1 VDNFYLSALVKELT
15 PAVQGHTVARIS
27 LEGSTILLD
36 LRLSS
41 GRQLL
46 ASLDR
51 GAPALYL
58 SNRTSA
64 RRLKGTPAITP
75 LLRKYL
81 VGARLLK
88 IWKEPSD
95 RIVHINFET
104 VDAGDNRI
112 QVGLRLFLTGRS
124 ANAYLTSAD
133 GNVIGMLFDE
143 NPADRLARS
152 SSSAAMPNPADITRG
167 LEESMTESD
176 VLDQYFGA
184 GSLFSPQLRNEFLF
198 RSKLTS
204 AYKAFSSLIED
215 LFDRDPSP
223 LVYATLPL
231 EQAAQVVI
239 NPRTDLLL
247 SHIELAQAKGMQ
259 RFRFDSVSEAAGEY
273 YGARGP
279 AVALHS
285 AYAAVRQTLARE
297 ITRRASVLNAI
308 EADRVRF
315 EQAEQLKRN
324 GDLLLAN
331 IANARIQGAVATV
344 VDYYD
349 PAQPEIQIVI
359 PEGATLQAAASGY
372 FTDYQKARRGLAAVA
387 AREQQVSAKLAP
399 LKQLLLKVE
408 QDPTADCIADV
419 SKSMD
424 ELLGITS
431 ANRSDKGAGARAR
444 RGFAFGRR
452 FKSTDGYEIV
462 VGRNDRDNDA
472 LTFRVAKPHDIWLHA
487 ADYPGSHAIIRN
499 PTREA
504 PPHRTI
510 TEAAELAAF
519 YSQAKREG
527 KAAVHYAL
535 KKFVSKP
542 PRSKPGLVR
551 LSSFKTILVEPRCN
565 LERLG

>member
-27 LEGSTILLD
+27 LEGSTILFD

-51 GAPALYL
+51 RAPAVYL
-58 SNRTSA
+58 SNRISP
-64 RRLKGTPAITP
+64 RRSKGSPAITP

-81 VGARLLK
+81 VGAKLLK
-88 IWKEPSD
+88 IWKEPAD
-95 RIVHINFET
+95 RIVRIDFET

-124 ANAYLTSAD
+124 ANCYMTGAD

-143 NPADRLARS
+143 TPANRLARS
-152 SSSAAMPNPADITRG
+152 NSSDAMPNPAELTRG
-167 LEESMTESD
+167 LKESIAQSD

-198 RSKLTS
+198 RSQLTS
-204 AYKAFSSLIED
+204 AYKSFSSLIED
-215 LFDRDPSP
+215 LFYRDPLP
-223 LVYATLPL
+223 LVYAKLPL
-231 EQAAQVVI
+231 EQARQVVI

-247 SHIELAQAKGMQ
+247 SHIELKQAKGMQ
-259 RFRFDSVSEAAGEY
+259 SFHFESLSEAADEY
-273 YGARGP
+273 YDARGS

-285 AYAAVRQTLARE
+285 AYAALKQSLSRD
-297 ITRRASVLNAI
+297 ITRRESVLNAI
-308 EADRVRF
+308 AADRARF
-315 EQAEQLKRN
+315 EQPEQLKRY

-331 IANARIQGAVATV
+331 IANAKVEGAVATV

-349 PAQPEIQIVI
+349 PAQPEIQIEI

-372 FTDYQKARRGLAAVA
+372 FTNYQKARRGLAAVA
-387 AREQQVSAKLAP
+387 AREQQVSAKLVP
-399 LKQLLLKVE
+399 LKELLLKVE
-408 QDPTADCIADV
+408 HEPTADCIADV
-419 SKSMD
+419 SKSLD
-424 ELLGITS
+424 ELLGMTS
-431 ANRSDKGAGARAR
+431 ANRSDKGSGARAK

-499 PTREA
+499 PTRGA
-504 PPHRTI
+504 LPHRTI

-527 KAAVHYAL
+527 KAAVHYAQ